1 MHGSLISVKP
11 KPMFKTILFF
21 FAAFLMLSCASVT
34 STQTTKESVTIDPDF
49 ESSDSSVALYTIPL
63 SSKSFATDKL
73 NQLYLITEQ
82 NEIIKYDSK
91 GKEVFRY
98 NNNFLENLS
107 HVDATDPFNLLLYYP
122 DYLSVITLDRTMN
135 KTGEFDL
142 SSLNL
147 IRVKAVGSSNDNQVW
162 LYDEVGFQLKK
173 INRSGDVLRQS
184 VDLNLQ
190 LNYPPKPIFLIE
202 KENSIYVNDPA
213 YGILIFNVFGEYESM
228 IELKGINTFQ
238 IFDNRLLYKKGQEVF
253 SYHLQTFDQRA
264 IKLPVEL
271 KDSDEILIQKNR
283 LFVRKTDRI
292 EVYTL

>member
-1 MHGSLISVKP
+1 MLRA
-11 KPMFKTILFF
+11 ILFF
-21 FAAFLMLSCASVT
+21 FTSFLILSCTTVTTQATSESSSVN
-34 STQTTKESVTIDPDF
+34 PAF
-49 ESSDSSVALYTIPL
+49 ESSDSSGSILYTIPL
-63 SSKSFATDKL
+63 NSKSFATDKL
-73 NQLYLITEQ
+73 NQLYLITDK

-98 NNNFLENLS
+98 NNNFLENLT
-107 HVDATDPFNLLLYYP
+107 HIDATDPFNLLLYYA

-142 SSLNL
+142 STLNL
-147 IRVKAVGSSNDNQVW
+147 IRVKALGSSNDNNVW

-173 INRSGDVLRQS
+173 INRNGDILRQS

-202 KENSIYVNDPA
+202 KENSVYVNDPA

-228 IELKGINTFQ
+228 IELKGIRKFQ
-238 IFDNRLLYKKGQEVF
+238 IFDNRLFYKKGEQVF
-253 SYHLQTFDQRA
+253 SYHLQTFDNRA
-264 IKLPVEL
+264 IKLPVQLE
-271 KDSDEILIQKNR
+271 DSEEILIQKNR

-292 EVYTL
+292 EVYAL

>member
-1 MHGSLISVKP
+1 MKLPNEFMHGSLISVKP

-135 KTGEFDL
+135 KTGEFD
-142 SSLNL
+142 
-147 IRVKAVGSSNDNQVW
+147 
-162 LYDEVGFQLKK
+162 
-173 INRSGDVLRQS
+173 RSGDVLRQS